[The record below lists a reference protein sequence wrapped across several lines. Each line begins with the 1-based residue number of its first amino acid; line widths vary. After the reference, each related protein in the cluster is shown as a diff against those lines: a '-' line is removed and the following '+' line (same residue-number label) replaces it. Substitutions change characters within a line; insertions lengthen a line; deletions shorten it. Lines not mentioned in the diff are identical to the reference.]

1 MDIVLKIIIGT
12 VITVMATLVLYAF
25 RMRQLYLLIPKMFG
39 YSGLTGKGK
48 VLELRVFNRGR
59 SMEEDVYISMPPAL
73 TYDLIAADSPDVR
86 LDNKKL
92 VFSRISP
99 RSEVSIILLAE
110 GAVQSENF
118 EATLNSKT
126 TKGKIVKKLE
136 DVPPNAGSF
145 VLSVGGVLL
154 LLALGVV
161 IPHKWSEHKIA
172 QRDSEIA
179 QRDSEKN
186 EVLKKYSF
194 LEDAGWRDVD
204 RFIFSDARASYAGF
218 EFPILFNSA
227 RRKWNNFEVR
237 FFATNKTS
245 APLKVYVYFYS
256 EEEDVSIIH
265 TNLAKDILVQPM
277 QTSPVVVS
285 ADIDSSMKEFDKL
298 HVKVRMQ
305 FGELP
310 PIYVI
315 FSPSLNKASNQAFRR
330 K

>member
-1 MDIVLKIIIGT
+1 MDIILKIIIGT
-12 VITVMATLVLYAF
+12 VITVIATLVLYAF
-25 RMRQLYLLIPKMFG
+25 RVRQLYLLIPKMFG

-86 LDNKKL
+86 LDSKKL

-99 RSEVSIILLAE
+99 RSEVSIVLLAE

-145 VLSVGGVLL
+145 VLSVGGILL
-154 LLALGVV
+154 FLALGVV
-161 IPHKWSEHKIA
+161 IPLKWLEYQTE
-172 QRDSEIA
+172 QRE
-179 QRDSEKN
+179 SEKN
-186 EVLKKYSF
+186 EVLKNYSF
-194 LEDAGWRDVD
+194 LEDAGWRQID

-227 RRKWNNFEVR
+227 HRKGNNFEVR

-245 APLKVYVYFYS
+245 APLKVYAFFSS

-285 ADIDSSMKEFDKL
+285 ADIDSSMKDLDKL
-298 HVKVRMQ
+298 HVEVRMQ

-310 PIYVI
+310 PIFVI
-315 FSPSLNKASNQAFRR
+315 FSPSLNKASNQAFRH